1 MTEYDE
7 VVRELRKL
15 SKILLFSNGR
25 VIEEGLSR
33 LITTTERRKMWVLA
47 DGTKLPVEI
56 AKIVNVTPMSVSRFL
71 SLTVSAGVIEYERG
85 KPPTRILDY
94 VPAEWVDLLTTSDMT
109 TQQVSE
115 QGSEQNGT

>member
-1 MTEYDE
+1 
-7 VVRELRKL
+7 
-15 SKILLFSNGR
+15 
-25 VIEEGLSR
+25 
-33 LITTTERRKMWVLA
+33 LIATTERRKMWVLA

-94 VPAEWVDLLTTSDMT
+94 VPAEWLDLLTPSNMT
-109 TQQVSE
+109 TPQVSE
-115 QGSEQNGT
+115 QGGEQNGT